1 MCPESRL
8 FTPRLSA
15 PGSCSGN
22 LSSVLYTHGSYELAG
37 LCGASMVS
45 RICLCAVLNELIDS
59 GWELANR
66 PALEVDCF
74 SCLG

>member
-1 MCPESRL
+1 MTAGVVLFQHREERLVCPEPRL

-37 LCGASMVS
+37 LCGASIVS
-45 RICLCAVLNELIDS
+45 NCRCSWLS
-59 GWELANR
+59 
-66 PALEVDCF
+66 
-74 SCLG
+74 